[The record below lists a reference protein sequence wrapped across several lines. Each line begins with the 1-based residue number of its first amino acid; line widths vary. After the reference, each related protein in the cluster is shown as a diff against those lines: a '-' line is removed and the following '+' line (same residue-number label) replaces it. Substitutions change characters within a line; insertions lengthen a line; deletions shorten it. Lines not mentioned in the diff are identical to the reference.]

1 MKTIN
6 FSLLRGFLLAPMVI
20 AAASSSFAGATL
32 DRIKQTGVINIG
44 FRESG
49 LPFSYKNSETGAP
62 LGYGIE
68 VCAALADAI
77 KQEIRLKAVE
87 LKYVPVA
94 GAARIAAVAEGKID
108 LECANTT
115 NTKARREQVA
125 FAMPYYYAA
134 ARLLV
139 KDGSG
144 IGKIEDLAGKTLVVT
159 KGSTGSL
166 IAEARRGKGLATMK
180 VVVVET
186 SAEGAAA
193 VDGGTADAFM
203 TDDILLH
210 GFKAQAKN
218 PMAVV
223 GPSMSVEPLAVM
235 YSKTDPELETLITK
249 EMMHMYTS
257 GKMKTIYKKW
267 FQSSLPQRNYNLN
280 VSPNA
285 LLSDMFSRPSGFI
298 VDWVML

>member
-1 MKTIN
+1 MKTIT
-6 FSLLRGFLLAPMVI
+6 FTLIRGFLLAPLVF
-20 AAASSSFAGATL
+20 AAASTSFAGTTL
-32 DRIKQTGVINIG
+32 DRIKQSNVINIG

-49 LPFSYKNSETGAP
+49 LPFSYKNSEGGAP
-62 LGYGIE
+62 LGYGID
-68 VCAALADAI
+68 VCTALADAI
-77 KQEIRLKAVE
+77 KQELRLKNTE

-94 GAARIAAVAEGKID
+94 GAARIAAAAEGKID

-144 IGKIEDLAGKTLVVT
+144 INKIEDMAGKTLIVT
-159 KGSTGSL
+159 KGSTGAA
-166 IAEARRGKGLATMK
+166 IAEARRAKGLASMK
-180 VVVVET
+180 VVVVES

-193 VDGGTADAFM
+193 VDNGTADAFM

-223 GPSMSVEPLAVM
+223 GPSLSVEPLAVM
-235 YSKTDPELETLITK
+235 YSKTDPELEALITK
-249 EMMHMYTS
+249 EMMQLYTS
-257 GKMKTIYKKW
+257 GKMKAMYKKW
-267 FQSSLPQRNYNLN
+267 FQSSLPQRNFNLN
-280 VSPNA
+280 VSPGS
-285 LLSDMFSRPSGFI
+285 LLLDMFTRPSGFI